1 MSSAIIITENG
12 VKEEIGKTLDKV
24 LDNNVPFPITQDHVQ
39 SFLTLGGRLDPSL
52 ECMRLKGGVHAANF
66 NKAITVD
73 DRVTAPYL
81 HMYWE
86 DMKRA
91 DRYLEF
97 PIVTSALRP
106 EPCRLPI

>member
-24 LDNNVPFPITQDHVQ
+24 LDNNVSFPVTQDHVQ
-39 SFLTLGGRLDPSL
+39 SFLTLGARLDPSL

-86 DMKRA
+86 DMKRS